1 MKMTYPTLTRRRNPW
16 SDLLSLQ
23 EEMNRLFESTIGTP
37 QRSAGLFGTDYI
49 PPVDVLRNKENI
61 VVRVDLPGMSK
72 DNIDI
77 TVVNGRLFIRGEK
90 KQEAKADEKNVHRL
104 ERFYGTFERVID
116 LPNLVDADK
125 IKASFKDGVLEIQAP
140 LREEA
145 KPRQIAVNVQ

>member
-1 MKMTYPTLTRRRNPW
+1 MAYPTLSRRRNPW

-23 EEMNRLFESTIGTP
+23 DEMNRLFESNIGAP

-49 PPVDVLRNKENI
+49 PPVDVLRNKESI

-72 DNIDI
+72 DDIDI

-90 KQEAKADEKNVHRL
+90 KQETKDEHTNVHRI

-125 IKASFKDGVLEIQAP
+125 IKASFKDGVLEINAQ